1 MTSTFE
7 DDKRQEVKLWG
18 KIITAIVVT
27 LIMSVGGCMYGMPL
41 YKVYEQ
47 RLEGEAELAKQTY
60 SKQVAV
66 QAALAKK
73 ESATMLAEAE
83 VLRAEGVAKAN
94 KIIGESLKDNDEYLR
109 YLWITNLENS
119 KGDVIYIPTE
129 AGIPI
134 LEAGK
139 RAMKDIKLEGK
150 VFPLEDK

>member
-1 MTSTFE
+1 MTDME
-7 DDKRQEVKLWG
+7 KQEA
-18 KIITAIVVT
+18 KIITRSISVAACV
-27 LIMSVGGCMYGMPL
+27 LILIISGGMYGCPQ
-41 YKVYEQ
+41 YNVYVQ
-47 RLEGEAELAKQTY
+47 RLDGEAELAKQTY

-139 RAMKDIKLEGK
+139 RAMRDIKLEGK
-150 VFPLEDK
+150 VFPLKEK

>member
-1 MTSTFE
+1 MRE
-7 DDKRQEVKLWG
+7 DERQEVKIWG
-18 KIITAIVVT
+18 KIVSLIVFVG
-27 LIMSVGGCMYGMPL
+27 MSFVGGCMYGYPQ

-66 QAALAKK
+66 QSALAKK
-73 ESATMLAEAE
+73 ESAVMLAEAE
-83 VLRAEGVAKAN
+83 VMRAEGVAKAN
-94 KIIGESLKDNDEYLR
+94 KIIGDSLKDNDQYLR

-139 RAMKDIKLEGK
+139 RKEH
-150 VFPLEDK
+150 

>member
-1 MTSTFE
+1 MTDMKKEET
-7 DDKRQEVKLWG
+7 KLLS
-18 KIITAIVVT
+18 KIITAIVFT
-27 LIMSVGGCMYGMPL
+27 ILLFIGGGMYGCPQ
-41 YKVYEQ
+41 YNVYQQ

-73 ESATMLAEAE
+73 ESAVMLAEAE
-83 VLRAEGVAKAN
+83 VMRAEGVAKAN
-94 KIIGESLKDNDEYLR
+94 KIIGDSLKDNEQYLR

-134 LEAGK
+134 LEAGRQSIK
-139 RAMKDIKLEGK
+139 DMKLKGMIGPIKEEK
-150 VFPLEDK
+150 

>member
-1 MTSTFE
+1 MTDIE
-7 DDKRQEVKLWG
+7 KQEA
-18 KIITAIVVT
+18 KIITRSVSAAVFT
-27 LIMSVGGCMYGMPL
+27 LILIIGGGMYGCPQ
-41 YKVYEQ
+41 YNVYVQ
-47 RLEGEAELAKQTY
+47 RLDGEAELAKQTY

-139 RAMKDIKLEGK
+139 RAMRDIKLEGK
-150 VFPLEDK
+150 LFPLKEK

>member
-1 MTSTFE
+1 MTDMEKAET
-7 DDKRQEVKLWG
+7 KLWG
-18 KIITAIVVT
+18 KIISTIVFTV
-27 LIMSVGGCMYGMPL
+27 LLFIGGCMYGYPQ
-41 YKVYEQ
+41 YNVYQQ

-60 SKQVAV
+60 SKQVSV

-94 KIIGESLKDNDEYLR
+94 KIIGDSLKDNEQYLR

-139 RAMKDIKLEGK
+139 RAMKDIKLEVKGTVK
-150 VFPLEDK
+150 